1 MLSCV
6 LKWAVRIPLDFLM
19 AIVGRIIA
27 PILPFFVQ
35 ENGYLPRWL

>member
-27 PILPFFVQ
+27 PILPFFGAPGSARVIV
-35 ENGYLPRWL
+35 W